1 MTRRRAVALASL
13 LLAAATAD
21 AALPPPP
28 FAFDVTPT
36 SVTAGQSVLVRIT
49 PQGGRGEFDLYV
61 MWALSPEAAFLTPD
75 GAWSPQPVAFRARV
89 AAAGGPISA
98 RWSPAPPGEIP
109 LALVVVPAGG
119 DPMARFD
126 WTFRP
131 VLVRIS
137 APAPAAPA
145 PRDWGALAPVTIVTI
160 LACAVVMLA
169 DRRGRA

>member
-1 MTRRRAVALASL
+1 MTRPRAVMLALL
-13 LLAAATAD
+13 LLAAAPAE

-28 FAFDVTPT
+28 FAFDVTPAH
-36 SVTAGQSVLVRIT
+36 VTPGQSALLRIT
-49 PQGGRGEFDLYV
+49 PRGGPGEFDLYV

-75 GAWSPQPVAFRARV
+75 GAWSPRPVAFRTRV
-89 AAAGGPISA
+89 PAGAAPISA
-98 RWSPAPPGEIP
+98 RWSPGPPGEIP

-119 DPMARFD
+119 DPMARFG

-131 VLVRIS
+131 LLVRIS
-137 APAPAAPA
+137 APAAAAPA
-145 PRDWGALAPVTIVTI
+145 PRDWSALAPVTIVTI